1 MKSIREQVVEII
13 ERFYIT
19 TLDLKTIQNNHFK
32 QYNLNTLDRNRIIV
46 LSKEILRWKGRLD
59 LYIKSHLKHPI
70 DRLQSHLLAILELGT
85 YELIFDEKVPDYA
98 AINSSVDLVKRKF
111 NKKTAGLVNAVLRKI
126 SSDET
131 NNKSKQ
137 IKGFDWFSFPKWLYE
152 KWIIQFGESRT
163 QQLCEYFNSPVLLTV
178 RRNAF
183 KIDHDSF
190 IEKVEVDGIKLSKIE
205 NSDFFYNVESGGTRL
220 LNHALFKDG
229 CFSFQD
235 RAAGAI
241 VEILDPKPNEI
252 ILDVCCAPGTKTNY
266 IAEIMQNTGEIFAS
280 DIDQERINITKTDE
294 ARTKNKNIIWEQKDA
309 VKDTFPMANRVLIDA
324 PCTGTGVIGRRPDIK
339 WRRKPKHLKRIV
351 NLQSSILNHVHKFV
365 QPNGILVYATCS
377 LEDEENWQ
385 VVDAF
390 LKLHNDFKVESIKN
404 PKLANLIDDK
414 GGLKTFPPENKMD
427 GMFAVKMIRN
437 K

>member
-1 MKSIREQVVEII
+1 
-13 ERFYIT
+13 
-19 TLDLKTIQNNHFK
+19 
-32 QYNLNTLDRNRIIV
+32 
-46 LSKEILRWKGRLD
+46 
-59 LYIKSHLKHPI
+59 
-70 DRLQSHLLAILELGT
+70 
-85 YELIFDEKVPDYA
+85 
-98 AINSSVDLVKRKF
+98 
-111 NKKTAGLVNAVLRKI
+111 
-126 SSDET
+126 
-131 NNKSKQ
+131 
-137 IKGFDWFSFPKWLYE
+137 
-152 KWIIQFGESRT
+152 
-163 QQLCEYFNSPVLLTV
+163 
-178 RRNAF
+178 
-183 KIDHDSF
+183 
-190 IEKVEVDGIKLSKIE
+190 
-205 NSDFFYNVESGGTRL
+205 L

-280 DIDQERINITKTDE
+280 DIDKERINITKIDE
-294 ARTKNKNIIWEQKDA
+294 ARTNNKNINWEQKDA
-309 VKDTFPMANRVLIDA
+309 TKDTFPMANRVLIDA